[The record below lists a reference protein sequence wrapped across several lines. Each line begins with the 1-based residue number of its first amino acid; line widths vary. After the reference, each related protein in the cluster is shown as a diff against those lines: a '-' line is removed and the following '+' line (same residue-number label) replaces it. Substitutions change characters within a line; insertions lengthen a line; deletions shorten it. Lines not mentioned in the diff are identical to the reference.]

1 MIVLAEGEGQKQIP
15 FGDDNQKDNGKKHG
29 NGKSKGAGKS
39 NREGEIQGSL
49 HCAADGGAVRHFG
62 RDDVYLRVG

>member
-1 MIVLAEGEGQKQIP
+1 MIILAEGQGQKQIP
-15 FGDDNQKDNGKKHG
+15 FGDDNQKG
-29 NGKSKGAGKS
+29 NGKSKGVGKS

-49 HCAADGGAVRHFG
+49 RCAADGGAVRHFG